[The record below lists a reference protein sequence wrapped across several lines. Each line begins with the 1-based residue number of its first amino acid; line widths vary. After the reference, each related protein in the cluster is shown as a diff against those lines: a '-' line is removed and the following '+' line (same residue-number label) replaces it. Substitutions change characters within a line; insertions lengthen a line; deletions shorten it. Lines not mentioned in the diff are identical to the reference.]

1 MAQLARQALDGLM
14 FPESPRWHAGHGA
27 FFFSDIDRGEVH
39 QWRPGEASRC
49 LYRHTGMVSGLAFES
64 AQQLLVCAAHDCTL
78 LRLTLGP
85 EPTAEVAVDLAPVRG
100 WGINDMV
107 RAADGTCYVNSV
119 DFDFLRA
126 QRGEVERCRC
136 RLLVARPDG
145 SVDVASDE
153 MFFPNGM
160 AITPDGRTLVV
171 ADSRDHCVGTF
182 AIGEGGRLGPRRVVA
197 HFPGELPDGLCLDA
211 EGAVWVANHGR
222 VVRLRLDGTVLDEV
236 TTGEALATAC
246 ALGGED
252 GRTLLITTSD
262 AIDRAVMR
270 QRPSGRLFT
279 ARVEVPGAGLPSV
292 Y

>member
-1 MAQLARQALDGLM
+1 MTRAAQEALDGLM
-14 FPESPRWHAGHGA
+14 FPESPRWHSGHGA

-39 QWRPGEASRC
+39 QWRPGEPSRC
-49 LYRHTGMVSGLAFES
+49 LYRHSGMISGLAFES
-64 AQQLLVCAAHDCTL
+64 VDRLLVCAAHDCKL

-85 EPTAEVAVDLAPVRG
+85 APTVEVAVDFSPIRG
-100 WGINDMV
+100 SSINDMV
-107 RAADGTCYVNSV
+107 RSTDGTCYVDSI

-126 QRGEVERCRC
+126 QRGEVERRRS

-145 SVDVASDE
+145 SVGVASDE

-160 AITPDGRTLVV
+160 AITPDGRCLVV
-171 ADSRDHCVGTF
+171 ADSRDRCVGTF
-182 AIGEGGRLGPRRVVA
+182 EIGTGGQLGPRRVVA
-197 HFPGELPDGLCLDA
+197 QFPDELPDGLCLDA
-211 EGAVWVANHGR
+211 EGAIWVANHGR

-236 TTGEALATAC
+236 STGQALATAC
-246 ALGGED
+246 MLGGED

-262 AIDRAVMR
+262 AIDREVMR

-279 ARVEVPGAGLPSV
+279 TRVEVPGAGLPSV